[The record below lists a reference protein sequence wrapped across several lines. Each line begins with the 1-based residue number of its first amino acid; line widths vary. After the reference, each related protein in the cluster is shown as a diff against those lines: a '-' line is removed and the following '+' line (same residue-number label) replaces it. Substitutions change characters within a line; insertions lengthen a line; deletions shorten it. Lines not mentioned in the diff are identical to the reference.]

1 MIKTESKKK
10 AKRAA
15 PYVRRTLEDKRVHD
29 HVRAAAGSLRAAL
42 RIVREP
48 EPEPQP
54 KRRGRKLL
62 LVLAAVGAAAIVV
75 KKRASSGGDGSR
87 EYSAER
93 PAEPVEPA
101 HATQAA

>member
-1 MIKTESKKK
+1 
-10 AKRAA
+10 
-15 PYVRRTLEDKRVHD
+15 VRRTLEDKRVHD
-29 HVRAAAGSLRAAL
+29 HLRAAAGSLRAAL
-42 RIVREP
+42 GIVR